1 MKQKVAV
8 HVKLPLNCQVFLK
21 DSSNKKEMFEFL
33 TKQFKT
39 AFFQLKLVVCQTK
52 SKQVRNST
60 YVENIID

>member
-1 MKQKVAV
+1 MKQQVAV

-33 TKQFKT
+33 TKQFET

-52 SKQVRNST
+52 
-60 YVENIID
+60 